1 MRKYTGSICDFTV
14 TPTLA
19 CNKDRSCEACT
30 DQTKKTDD
38 KLKTACEK
46 VGPFAEQCKS
56 TLDKDESGKDKGEAG
71 KVKEGGGGSMGTVAV
86 STFILAGSIL
96 YYSIVAAISFPV

>member
-1 MRKYTGSICDFTV
+1 MGKYTGSICDFTV

-56 TLDKDESGKDKGEAG
+56 TLDKDESGKG
-71 KVKEGGGGSMGTVAV
+71 KEGGGGGSMGAVAV